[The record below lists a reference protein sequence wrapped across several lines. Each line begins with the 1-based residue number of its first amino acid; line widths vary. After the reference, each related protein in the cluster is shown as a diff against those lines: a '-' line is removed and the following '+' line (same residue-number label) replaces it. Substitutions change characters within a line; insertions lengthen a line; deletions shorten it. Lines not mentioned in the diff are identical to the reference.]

1 MHTTVHTTLYVTHMS
16 DEDVDVRLKVKEI
29 IKQAPSRNI
38 VGYVSLF
45 GEELQN
51 FAWLRI
57 DQ

>member
-1 MHTTVHTTLYVTHMS
+1 MS